1 MTEFKTEIDEFSRIE
16 VMVLTAIQYLNDR
29 AVGADVQTVA
39 TVLRLVPH
47 LTGLDLECPETAS
60 TDSISTAADRLEAAG
75 HLGET
80 DNPAA
85 WLIGDGSFTVI
96 AIPPGMEECCNAI
109 EFSASIYSQGTDD
122 QVAALTTMVLLE
134 QAAVEEGWTGDGEI
148 MDLLR
153 TVKDGLD
160 ENTVNVVLR
169 GIALAAQVRQEW
181 PRIRARL

>member
-1 MTEFKTEIDEFSRIE
+1 MSSFKTEIDKLSRIE
-16 VMVLTAIQYLNDR
+16 SMVLTAVQYLNDR
-29 AVGADVQTVA
+29 AVWADVQTVA

-47 LTGLDLECPETAS
+47 LTGLDLECPNMAS
-60 TDSISTAADRLEAAG
+60 TDAISTAADRLEAAG

-85 WLIGDGSFTVI
+85 WLMGDGSFTVI
-96 AIPPGMEECCNAI
+96 AIPPAMEECCNAI

-134 QAAVEEGWTGDGEI
+134 QAAVEEGWTGDGDN

-160 ENTVNVVLR
+160 EETVNVVLR
-169 GIALAAQVRQEW
+169 GITLAAQVRQEW
-181 PRIRARL
+181 PHIRSRL